1 MDRWITILTSAYP
14 QDILIPQS
22 NLEANG
28 IRTFLKDE
36 YYNSLINVYPTSNV
50 KLQVLSEDYDNAAE
64 ILKDAGYEIA
74 GRK

>member
-28 IRTFLKDE
+28 IKTFLKDE

-50 KLQVLSEDYDNAAE
+50 KLQVLSEDYDNAAA